1 VVAHDSTLREHPWE
15 RAGSHSG
22 EPIG

>member
-15 RAGSHSG
+15 RAGSRSG